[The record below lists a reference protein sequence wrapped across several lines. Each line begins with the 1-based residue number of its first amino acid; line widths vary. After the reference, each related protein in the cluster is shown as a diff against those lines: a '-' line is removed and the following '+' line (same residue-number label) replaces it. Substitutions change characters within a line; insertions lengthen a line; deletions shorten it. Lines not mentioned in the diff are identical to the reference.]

1 MAVLAD
7 IVIVSGAVE
16 LPARLAD
23 TATARV
29 IANAL
34 PLYLTAIFWGRMIQL
49 ETPLDAYR
57 DPTAT
62 RVAELGQIL
71 WAPEAQTILI
81 PYGLTPISHGGE
93 IRLIEPSNVW
103 AQVLEDVQRLREVH
117 DGAKVTIARFG
128 MAHADDAAHKGK
140 PRGRWR
146 G

>member
-1 MAVLAD
+1 MAD
-7 IVIVSGAVE
+7 IVIVSGHVE

-23 TATARV
+23 TPTARV

-34 PLYLTAIFWGRMIQL
+34 PLYLTAIFWGRMVQL

-57 DPTAT
+57 DATAT
-62 RVAELGQIL
+62 RLAKLGQIF
-71 WAPEAQTILI
+71 WSPEAEKILI
-81 PYGLTPISHGGE
+81 PYGLTPLSQGDD
-93 IRLIEPSNVW
+93 IRLAEPSNIW
-103 AQVLEDVQRLREVH
+103 AHALDDVQILRQVH

-128 MAHADDAAHKGK
+128 MAHADEAAHKGK